1 MIVLSK
7 QTDLQPQ
14 IATYSPCAD
23 ADATQR
29 AGSIAAAANQVNGG
43 QRVATV
49 LMYLSDVEE
58 GEKACAW
65 KQPVG
70 K

>member
-1 MIVLSK
+1 LQLTIHVLMLPK
-7 QTDLQPQ
+7 H
-14 IATYSPCAD
+14 
-23 ADATQR
+23 
-29 AGSIAAAANQVNGG
+29 AGPVAAAANQVNGG

-65 KQPVG
+65 KQPAG
-70 K
+70 Q